1 MFDCLTRPPRWLIP
15 SAIHFNGWPFGRPCE
30 NQQSLE
36 IEKKEMQKIESTAI
50 SLQKGESV
58 SKQTLSY
65 HSHMQQCN
73 KSNKTAKLK
82 NLTFCW
88 KMWGLSMQQSKVD
101 FFSKRPVSSRKMHLK
116 FYISY
121 IELSHCHRCP
131 PSSTSPLHKEQG
143 IKTIQDNLIV
153 WIPCGTFPVAMVLPL
168 GCPRW
173 STSVFFPL
181 LAFHPPLRIS
191 FVLWCKS
198 GLVHIVSAV
207 RC

>member
-1 MFDCLTRPPRWLIP
+1 MQELKGGQYLCRKGNRCQSRHCLTTATCNN
-15 SAIHFNGWPFGRPCE
+15 AIKIIKLQNWRIWNFDGKCE
-30 NQQSLE
+30 DLVC
-36 IEKKEMQKIESTAI
+36 K
-50 SLQKGESV
+50 
-58 SKQTLSY
+58 
-65 HSHMQQCN
+65 
-73 KSNKTAKLK
+73 AKLTSSVK
-82 NLTFCW
+82 
-88 KMWGLSMQQSKVD
+88 D
-101 FFSKRPVSSRKMHLK
+101 RISSRKMHLK

-131 PSSTSPLHKEQG
+131 PSCTSPLHKEQG

-168 GCPRW
+168 GCPQW

-207 RC
+207 RW